1 LRIGTEY
8 FGSILSKRHIRS
20 SYILVRFIDRFNNID
35 TYPGQVQFD
44 FKHIIHLSDG
54 PIKHHLAFVNW
65 YKPVTSA
72 DTRFLFANN
81 EDSSDF
87 TNDPELWKKIFL
99 KTSVDS
105 IIPVHHILGRFVPAK
120 FKHKRTDYLAILPL
134 NRRFHL

>member
-1 LRIGTEY
+1 M
-8 FGSILSKRHIRS
+8 
-20 SYILVRFIDRFNNID
+20 
-35 TYPGQVQFD
+35 
-44 FKHIIHLSDG
+44 
-54 PIKHHLAFVNW
+54 NW

-87 TNDPELWKKIFL
+87 TNDLELWKKIFL